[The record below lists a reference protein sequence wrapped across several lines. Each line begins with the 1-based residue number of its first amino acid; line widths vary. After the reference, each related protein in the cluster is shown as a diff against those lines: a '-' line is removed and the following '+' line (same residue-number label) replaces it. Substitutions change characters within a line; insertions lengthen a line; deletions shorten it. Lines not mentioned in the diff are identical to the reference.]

1 MDRSLRPANHQ
12 NDLSLGKLMLCDND
26 HLFCPMVTDIV
37 KAFESISLCS
47 NVKMTF
53 CINSIALCNI
63 VMALSEEQL
72 RRIEANRNRAL
83 QLRKAKQNSASLPS
97 SSGCSL
103 KNISGEKTSV
113 SVAQSSTFAAKPKN
127 PPLGGLGS
135 KLFNNLSVQSGKGRS
150 NNREV
155 TAKCV
160 LISGG
165 RFEIHSSYHPGM
177 VELFRSL
184 PKEKVFYNA
193 VQRSWAFHVDMYPV
207 VAESISKCKPPVK
220 FDGLPLIVQNVLKQ
234 KKDYYCTGIERE
246 ICRIDSEIKNQL
258 FPFQLEAVKFAISRK
273 GRLLIAD
280 EMGLGKTVEALAVAS
295 YYRNEWPLLVVCPS
309 SMKYTWVEEIENRLP
324 FVKSNQIVVLNTGR
338 DSLPNPSD
346 CSVLITSYD
355 FMVNQSEALIGRK
368 FSVVILDESHN
379 IKNFRTQRYKVAT
392 KLLKIAKRVILLS
405 GTPVLS
411 KPSELFTQ
419 IDCIAPRMF
428 KNFVEFGQRYCN
440 PKMIKLGSK
449 TVYDYSGASNLEEL
463 QLILKETIMLR
474 RTKDQV
480 LSQLPPK
487 IRKVVVLNKQLI
499 NLGLE
504 SLQSA
509 KEKMDQSFGKH
520 EYLLRYFAETAQAK
534 IQATIEY
541 ISELIESNQKFIIF
555 AHHMIMLDAISEFLS
570 SKIILFLLIFL
581 WACDK
586 IRVALLSITAASTG
600 LTLTSARLVVFA
612 ELFWNPGILVQAEDR
627 AHRVGQLN
635 SVLIIYLVA
644 KGTADDNIWTMIKKK
659 LEILKMGGLSDQ
671 SFQSVEGPNADSTL
685 DTTNANN
692 SKLEMEINCQMDNVK
707 SDSTAA
713 TQKSVDF
720 FSDLQDE
727 DFNFAFDGHITQ
739 DQSKN
744 TSKDNEK

>member
-1 MDRSLRPANHQ
+1 
-12 NDLSLGKLMLCDND
+12 LSCNILNFDFQINIAVVSK
-26 HLFCPMVTDIV
+26 V
-37 KAFESISLCS
+37 KIIS
-47 NVKMTF
+47 
-53 CINSIALCNI
+53 CITNIALCNR

-72 RRIEANRNRAL
+72 RRIEENRNRAL
-83 QLRKAKQNSASLPS
+83 QLRKAKQNNASLPS
-97 SSGCSL
+97 SSGCAL
-103 KNISGEKTSV
+103 KNISSEKTSV
-113 SVAQSSTFAAKPKN
+113 SVAQSSTLTEKAKN
-127 PPLGGLGS
+127 SSLGGLAS
-135 KLFNNLSVQSGKGRS
+135 KISNNLSVKSGKGRS
-150 NNREV
+150 NNKEI

-165 RFEIHSSYHPGM
+165 RFEIHSPYHPGM
-177 VELFRSL
+177 IELFRSL
-184 PKEKVFYNA
+184 PKDKVFYNA

-234 KKDYYCTGIERE
+234 KQTYCRGIESE
-246 ICRIDSEIKNQL
+246 LCRIDSKIKNQL

-324 FVKSNQIVVLNTGR
+324 FVNSNQIVVLNTGR
-338 DSLPNPSD
+338 DSLPNSSD

-368 FSVVILDESHN
+368 FSIVILDESHN

-392 KLLKIAKRVILLS
+392 KLLKAAKRVILLS
-405 GTPVLS
+405 GTPALS

-428 KNFVEFGQRYCN
+428 KNFLEFGQRYCN

-480 LSQLPPK
+480 LSQLPSK

-504 SLQSA
+504 SLQLA

-520 EYLLRYFAETAQAK
+520 EFLLSYFAETAQAK

-570 SKIILFLLIFL
+570 SKI
-581 WACDK
+581 
-586 IRVALLSITAASTG
+586 
-600 LTLTSARLVVFA
+600 
-612 ELFWNPGILVQAEDR
+612 LVQAEDR
-627 AHRVGQLN
+627 AHRVGQIN

-671 SFQSVEGPNADSTL
+671 SFQSVEGANADSTF

-692 SKLEMEINCQMDNVK
+692 SKLEMEVNCQMGNVNT
-707 SDSTAA
+707 DSTAI
-713 TQKSVDF
+713 TQKSIDDF
-720 FSDLQDE
+720 FSDLRDE
-727 DFNFAFDGHITQ
+727 DFNFAFDDDITQ
-739 DQSKN
+739 NQSKN
-744 TSKDNEK
+744 ASKENEK

>member
-1 MDRSLRPANHQ
+1 
-12 NDLSLGKLMLCDND
+12 
-26 HLFCPMVTDIV
+26 
-37 KAFESISLCS
+37 
-47 NVKMTF
+47 MTF
-53 CINSIALCNI
+53 CICSIALCNI

-97 SSGCSL
+97 SSGCTL

-113 SVAQSSTFAAKPKN
+113 SVAKSSTLAAKPKN

-135 KLFNNLSVQSGKGRS
+135 KISNNLSVQSGKGRS
-150 NNREV
+150 NNGEI

-184 PKEKVFYNA
+184 SKEKVFYNA

-207 VAESISKCKPPVK
+207 VAEGISKCKPPVK

-234 KKDYYCTGIERE
+234 KKHYYCTGIERE

-392 KLLKIAKRVILLS
+392 KLLKTAKRVILLS
-405 GTPVLS
+405 GTPALS

-520 EYLLRYFAETAQAK
+520 EYLLSYFAETAQAK

-570 SKIILFLLIFL
+570 SKVCKLR
-581 WACDK
+581 WHVNNVSNCHSCDK

-692 SKLEMEINCQMDNVK
+692 SKLEMEVNCEMDNVK
-707 SDSTAA
+707 SDSTAV

-720 FSDLQDE
+720 FSDLRDE

-744 TSKDNEK
+744 ASKDNEK

>member
-1 MDRSLRPANHQ
+1 
-12 NDLSLGKLMLCDND
+12 LSCNILNFDFQINIAVVSK
-26 HLFCPMVTDIV
+26 V
-37 KAFESISLCS
+37 KIIS
-47 NVKMTF
+47 
-53 CINSIALCNI
+53 CITNIALCNR

-72 RRIEANRNRAL
+72 RRIEENRNRAL
-83 QLRKAKQNSASLPS
+83 QLRKAKQNNASLPS
-97 SSGCSL
+97 SSGCAL
-103 KNISGEKTSV
+103 KNISSEKTSV
-113 SVAQSSTFAAKPKN
+113 SVAQSSTLTEKAKN
-127 PPLGGLGS
+127 SSLGGLAS
-135 KLFNNLSVQSGKGRS
+135 KISNNLSVKSGKGRS
-150 NNREV
+150 NNKEI

-165 RFEIHSSYHPGM
+165 RFEIHSPYHPGM
-177 VELFRSL
+177 IELFRSL
-184 PKEKVFYNA
+184 PKDKVFYNA

-234 KKDYYCTGIERE
+234 KQTYCRGIESE
-246 ICRIDSEIKNQL
+246 LCRIDSKIKNQL

-324 FVKSNQIVVLNTGR
+324 FVNSNQIVVLNTGR
-338 DSLPNPSD
+338 DSLPNSSD

-368 FSVVILDESHN
+368 FSIVILDESHN

-392 KLLKIAKRVILLS
+392 KLLKAAKRVILLS
-405 GTPVLS
+405 GTPALS

-428 KNFVEFGQRYCN
+428 KNFLEFGQRYCN

-480 LSQLPPK
+480 LSQLPSK

-504 SLQSA
+504 SLQLA

-520 EYLLRYFAETAQAK
+520 EFLLSYFAETAQAK

-570 SKIILFLLIFL
+570 SKV
-581 WACDK
+581 CK
-586 IRVALLSITAASTG
+586 LSITAASTG

-627 AHRVGQLN
+627 AHRVGQIN

-671 SFQSVEGPNADSTL
+671 SFQSVEGANADSTF

-692 SKLEMEINCQMDNVK
+692 SKLEMEVNCQMGNVNT
-707 SDSTAA
+707 DSTAI
-713 TQKSVDF
+713 TQKSIDDF
-720 FSDLQDE
+720 FSDLRDE
-727 DFNFAFDGHITQ
+727 DFNFAFDDDITQ
-739 DQSKN
+739 NQSKN
-744 TSKDNEK
+744 ASKENEK

>member
-1 MDRSLRPANHQ
+1 
-12 NDLSLGKLMLCDND
+12 
-26 HLFCPMVTDIV
+26 
-37 KAFESISLCS
+37 
-47 NVKMTF
+47 
-53 CINSIALCNI
+53 
-63 VMALSEEQL
+63 MALSEEQL
-72 RRIEANRNRAL
+72 RRIEENRNRAL
-83 QLRKAKQNSASLPS
+83 QLRKAKQNNASLPS
-97 SSGCSL
+97 SSGCAL
-103 KNISGEKTSV
+103 KNISSEKTSV
-113 SVAQSSTFAAKPKN
+113 SVAQSSTLTEKAKN
-127 PPLGGLGS
+127 SSLGGLAS
-135 KLFNNLSVQSGKGRS
+135 KISNNLSVKSGKGRS
-150 NNREV
+150 NNKEI

-165 RFEIHSSYHPGM
+165 RFEIHSPYHPGM
-177 VELFRSL
+177 IELFRSL
-184 PKEKVFYNA
+184 PKDKVFYNA

-234 KKDYYCTGIERE
+234 KQTYCRGIESE
-246 ICRIDSEIKNQL
+246 LCRIDSKIKNQL

-324 FVKSNQIVVLNTGR
+324 FVNSNQIVVLNTGR
-338 DSLPNPSD
+338 DSLPNSSD

-368 FSVVILDESHN
+368 FSIVILDESHN

-392 KLLKIAKRVILLS
+392 KLLKAAKRVILLS
-405 GTPVLS
+405 GTPALS

-428 KNFVEFGQRYCN
+428 KNFLEFGQRYCN

-480 LSQLPPK
+480 LSQLPSK

-504 SLQSA
+504 SLQLA

-520 EYLLRYFAETAQAK
+520 EFLLSYFAETAQAK

-570 SKIILFLLIFL
+570 SKI
-581 WACDK
+581 
-586 IRVALLSITAASTG
+586 
-600 LTLTSARLVVFA
+600 
-612 ELFWNPGILVQAEDR
+612 LVQAEDR
-627 AHRVGQLN
+627 AHRVGQIN

-671 SFQSVEGPNADSTL
+671 SFQSVEGANADSTF

-692 SKLEMEINCQMDNVK
+692 SKLEMEVNCQMGNVNT
-707 SDSTAA
+707 DSTAI
-713 TQKSVDF
+713 TQKSIDDF
-720 FSDLQDE
+720 FSDLRDE
-727 DFNFAFDGHITQ
+727 DLQT
-739 DQSKN
+739 
-744 TSKDNEK
+744 

>member
-1 MDRSLRPANHQ
+1 
-12 NDLSLGKLMLCDND
+12 
-26 HLFCPMVTDIV
+26 
-37 KAFESISLCS
+37 
-47 NVKMTF
+47 
-53 CINSIALCNI
+53 
-63 VMALSEEQL
+63 MALSEEQL

-83 QLRKAKQNSASLPS
+83 QLRKAKQNNASLPS
-97 SSGCSL
+97 SSGCAL

-113 SVAQSSTFAAKPKN
+113 NVAQSSTLAAKGKN
-127 PPLGGLGS
+127 SSLSGLAS
-135 KLFNNLSVQSGKGRS
+135 KISNNLSVQSGKGRS
-150 NNREV
+150 NNKEI

-165 RFEIHSSYHPGM
+165 RFEIRSPYHPGM
-177 VELFRSL
+177 IELFRSL

-193 VQRSWAFHVDMYPV
+193 VQRSWTFHVDMYPF

-234 KKDYYCTGIERE
+234 KQTYCRGIESE
-246 ICRIDSEIKNQL
+246 LCRIDSKIKNQL

-324 FVKSNQIVVLNTGR
+324 FVNSNQIVVLNTGR

-346 CSVLITSYD
+346 CSVLIISYD
-355 FMVNQSEALIGRK
+355 FMVNQSEAMIGRK
-368 FSVVILDESHN
+368 FSIVILDESHN

-392 KLLKIAKRVILLS
+392 KLLKAAKRVILLS
-405 GTPVLS
+405 GTPALS

-428 KNFVEFGQRYCN
+428 KNFLEFGQRYCN

-520 EYLLRYFAETAQAK
+520 EFLLSYFAETAQAK

-570 SKIILFLLIFL
+570 SKI
-581 WACDK
+581 
-586 IRVALLSITAASTG
+586 
-600 LTLTSARLVVFA
+600 
-612 ELFWNPGILVQAEDR
+612 LVQAEDR
-627 AHRVGQLN
+627 AHRVGQIN

-671 SFQSVEGPNADSTL
+671 SFQSVEGANADSTF
-685 DTTNANN
+685 DTTNVNN
-692 SKLEMEINCQMDNVK
+692 SKLEMEVSCQMSNVNT
-707 SDSTAA
+707 DSTAI
-713 TQKSVDF
+713 TQKSIDDF
-720 FSDLQDE
+720 FSDLRDE
-727 DFNFAFDGHITQ
+727 DFNFAFDGDIMQ
-739 DQSKN
+739 NQSKN
-744 TSKDNEK
+744 ASKENEK

>member
-1 MDRSLRPANHQ
+1 
-12 NDLSLGKLMLCDND
+12 
-26 HLFCPMVTDIV
+26 
-37 KAFESISLCS
+37 
-47 NVKMTF
+47 
-53 CINSIALCNI
+53 
-63 VMALSEEQL
+63 MALSEEQL

-83 QLRKAKQNSASLPS
+83 QLRKAKQNNASLPS
-97 SSGCSL
+97 SSGCAL

-113 SVAQSSTFAAKPKN
+113 NVAQSSTLAAKGKN
-127 PPLGGLGS
+127 SSLSGLAS
-135 KLFNNLSVQSGKGRS
+135 KISNNLSVQSGKGRS
-150 NNREV
+150 NNKEI

-165 RFEIHSSYHPGM
+165 RFEIRSPYHPGM
-177 VELFRSL
+177 IELFRSL

-193 VQRSWAFHVDMYPV
+193 VQRSWTFHVDMYPF

-234 KKDYYCTGIERE
+234 KQTYCRGIESE
-246 ICRIDSEIKNQL
+246 LCRIDSKIKNQL

-324 FVKSNQIVVLNTGR
+324 FVNSNQIVVLNTGR

-346 CSVLITSYD
+346 CSVLIISYD
-355 FMVNQSEALIGRK
+355 FMVNQSEAMIGRK
-368 FSVVILDESHN
+368 FSIVILDESHN

-392 KLLKIAKRVILLS
+392 KLLKAAKRVILLS
-405 GTPVLS
+405 GTPALS

-428 KNFVEFGQRYCN
+428 KNFLEFGQRYCN

-520 EYLLRYFAETAQAK
+520 EFLLSYFAETAQAK

-570 SKIILFLLIFL
+570 SKIIFLNFL
-581 WACDK
+581 WGS
-586 IRVALLSITAASTG
+586 IYSNRWNLALLSITAASTG

-627 AHRVGQLN
+627 AHRVGQIN

-671 SFQSVEGPNADSTL
+671 SFQSVEGANADSTF
-685 DTTNANN
+685 DTTNVNN
-692 SKLEMEINCQMDNVK
+692 SKLEMEVSCQMSNVNT
-707 SDSTAA
+707 DSTAI
-713 TQKSVDF
+713 TQKSIDDF
-720 FSDLQDE
+720 FSDLRDE
-727 DFNFAFDGHITQ
+727 DFNFAFDGDIMQ
-739 DQSKN
+739 NQSKN
-744 TSKDNEK
+744 ASKENEK

>member
-1 MDRSLRPANHQ
+1 
-12 NDLSLGKLMLCDND
+12 
-26 HLFCPMVTDIV
+26 
-37 KAFESISLCS
+37 
-47 NVKMTF
+47 
-53 CINSIALCNI
+53 
-63 VMALSEEQL
+63 MALSEEQL
-72 RRIEANRNRAL
+72 RRIEENRNRAL
-83 QLRKAKQNSASLPS
+83 QLRKAKQNNASLPS
-97 SSGCSL
+97 SSGCAL
-103 KNISGEKTSV
+103 KNISSEKTSV
-113 SVAQSSTFAAKPKN
+113 SVAQSSTLTEKAKN
-127 PPLGGLGS
+127 SSLGGLAS
-135 KLFNNLSVQSGKGRS
+135 KISNNLSVKSGKGRS
-150 NNREV
+150 NNKEI

-165 RFEIHSSYHPGM
+165 RFEIHSPYHPGM
-177 VELFRSL
+177 IELFRSL
-184 PKEKVFYNA
+184 PKDKVFYNA

-234 KKDYYCTGIERE
+234 KQTYCRGIESE
-246 ICRIDSEIKNQL
+246 LCRIDSKIKNQL

-324 FVKSNQIVVLNTGR
+324 FVNSNQIVVLNTGR
-338 DSLPNPSD
+338 DSLPNSSD

-368 FSVVILDESHN
+368 FSIVILDESHN

-392 KLLKIAKRVILLS
+392 KLLKAAKRVILLS
-405 GTPVLS
+405 GTPALS

-428 KNFVEFGQRYCN
+428 KNFLEFGQRYCN

-480 LSQLPPK
+480 LSQLPSK

-504 SLQSA
+504 SLQLA

-520 EYLLRYFAETAQAK
+520 EFLLSYFAETAQAK

-570 SKIILFLLIFL
+570 SKI
-581 WACDK
+581 
-586 IRVALLSITAASTG
+586 
-600 LTLTSARLVVFA
+600 
-612 ELFWNPGILVQAEDR
+612 LVQAEDR
-627 AHRVGQLN
+627 AHRVGQIN

-671 SFQSVEGPNADSTL
+671 SFQSVEGANADSTF

-692 SKLEMEINCQMDNVK
+692 SKLEMEVNCQMGNVNT
-707 SDSTAA
+707 DSTAI
-713 TQKSVDF
+713 TQKSIDDF
-720 FSDLQDE
+720 FSDLRDE
-727 DFNFAFDGHITQ
+727 DFNFAFDDDITQ
-739 DQSKN
+739 NQSKN
-744 TSKDNEK
+744 ASKENEK

>member
-1 MDRSLRPANHQ
+1 M
-12 NDLSLGKLMLCDND
+12 
-26 HLFCPMVTDIV
+26 IV
-37 KAFESISLCS
+37 SKVKIIS
-47 NVKMTF
+47 
-53 CINSIALCNI
+53 CITNIALCNR

-72 RRIEANRNRAL
+72 RRIEENRNRAL
-83 QLRKAKQNSASLPS
+83 QLRKAKQNNASLPS
-97 SSGCSL
+97 SSGCAL
-103 KNISGEKTSV
+103 KNISSEKTSV
-113 SVAQSSTFAAKPKN
+113 SVAQSSTLTEKAKN
-127 PPLGGLGS
+127 SSLGGLAS
-135 KLFNNLSVQSGKGRS
+135 KISNNLSVKSGKGRS
-150 NNREV
+150 NNKEI

-165 RFEIHSSYHPGM
+165 RFEIHSPYHPGM
-177 VELFRSL
+177 IELFRSL
-184 PKEKVFYNA
+184 PKDKVFYNA

-234 KKDYYCTGIERE
+234 KQTYCRGIESE
-246 ICRIDSEIKNQL
+246 LCRIDSKIKNQL
-258 FPFQLEAVKFAISRK
+258 FPFQLEAVKK

-309 SMKYTWVEEIENRLP
+309 SMKYTWVEEIENRLL
-324 FVKSNQIVVLNTGR
+324 FVNSNQIVVLNTGR
-338 DSLPNPSD
+338 DSLPNSSD

-368 FSVVILDESHN
+368 FSIVILDESHN

-392 KLLKIAKRVILLS
+392 KLLKAAKRVILLS
-405 GTPVLS
+405 GTPALS

-428 KNFVEFGQRYCN
+428 KNFLEFGQRYCN

-480 LSQLPPK
+480 LSQLPSK

-504 SLQSA
+504 SLQLA

-520 EYLLRYFAETAQAK
+520 EFLLSYFAETAQAK

-570 SKIILFLLIFL
+570 SKI
-581 WACDK
+581 
-586 IRVALLSITAASTG
+586 
-600 LTLTSARLVVFA
+600 
-612 ELFWNPGILVQAEDR
+612 LVQAEDR
-627 AHRVGQLN
+627 AHRVGQIN

-671 SFQSVEGPNADSTL
+671 SFQSVEGANADSTF

-692 SKLEMEINCQMDNVK
+692 SKLEMEVNCQMGNVNT
-707 SDSTAA
+707 DSTAI
-713 TQKSVDF
+713 TQKSIDDF
-720 FSDLQDE
+720 FSDLRDE
-727 DFNFAFDGHITQ
+727 DLQT
-739 DQSKN
+739 
-744 TSKDNEK
+744 

>member
-1 MDRSLRPANHQ
+1 
-12 NDLSLGKLMLCDND
+12 
-26 HLFCPMVTDIV
+26 
-37 KAFESISLCS
+37 
-47 NVKMTF
+47 
-53 CINSIALCNI
+53 
-63 VMALSEEQL
+63 MALSEEQL
-72 RRIEANRNRAL
+72 RRIEENRNRAL
-83 QLRKAKQNSASLPS
+83 QLRKAKQNNASLPS
-97 SSGCSL
+97 SSGCAL
-103 KNISGEKTSV
+103 KNISSEKTSV
-113 SVAQSSTFAAKPKN
+113 SVAQSSTLTEKAKN
-127 PPLGGLGS
+127 SSLGGLAS
-135 KLFNNLSVQSGKGRS
+135 KISNNLSVKSGKGRS
-150 NNREV
+150 NNKEI

-165 RFEIHSSYHPGM
+165 RFEIHSPYHPGM
-177 VELFRSL
+177 IELFRSL
-184 PKEKVFYNA
+184 PKDKVFYNA

-234 KKDYYCTGIERE
+234 KQTYCRGIESE
-246 ICRIDSEIKNQL
+246 LCRIDSKIKNQL

-324 FVKSNQIVVLNTGR
+324 FVNSNQIVVLNTGR
-338 DSLPNPSD
+338 DSLPNSSD

-368 FSVVILDESHN
+368 FSIVILDESHN

-392 KLLKIAKRVILLS
+392 KLLKAAKRVILLS
-405 GTPVLS
+405 GTPALS

-428 KNFVEFGQRYCN
+428 KNFLEFGQRYCN

-480 LSQLPPK
+480 LSQLPSK

-504 SLQSA
+504 SLQLA

-520 EYLLRYFAETAQAK
+520 EFLLSYFAETAQAK

-570 SKIILFLLIFL
+570 SKV
-581 WACDK
+581 CK
-586 IRVALLSITAASTG
+586 LSITAASTG

-627 AHRVGQLN
+627 AHRVGQIN

-671 SFQSVEGPNADSTL
+671 SFQSVEGANADSTF

-692 SKLEMEINCQMDNVK
+692 SKLEMEVNCQMGNVNT
-707 SDSTAA
+707 DSTAI
-713 TQKSVDF
+713 TQKSIDDF
-720 FSDLQDE
+720 FSDLRDE
-727 DFNFAFDGHITQ
+727 DFNFAFDDDITQ
-739 DQSKN
+739 NQSKN
-744 TSKDNEK
+744 ASKENEK

>member
-1 MDRSLRPANHQ
+1 
-12 NDLSLGKLMLCDND
+12 
-26 HLFCPMVTDIV
+26 
-37 KAFESISLCS
+37 
-47 NVKMTF
+47 
-53 CINSIALCNI
+53 
-63 VMALSEEQL
+63 MALSEEQL

-97 SSGCSL
+97 SSGCTL

-113 SVAQSSTFAAKPKN
+113 SVAKSSTLAAKPKN

-135 KLFNNLSVQSGKGRS
+135 KISNSLSVQSGKGRS
-150 NNREV
+150 NNREI

-184 PKEKVFYNA
+184 SKEKVFYNA

-207 VAESISKCKPPVK
+207 VAEGISKCKPPVK

-234 KKDYYCTGIERE
+234 KKHYYCTGIERE

-392 KLLKIAKRVILLS
+392 KLLKTAKRVILLS
-405 GTPVLS
+405 GTPALS

-520 EYLLRYFAETAQAK
+520 EYLLSYFAETAQAK

-570 SKIILFLLIFL
+570 SKVCKLR
-581 WACDK
+581 W
-586 IRVALLSITAASTG
+586 
-600 LTLTSARLVVFA
+600 LV
-612 ELFWNPGILVQAEDR
+612 
-627 AHRVGQLN
+627 
-635 SVLIIYLVA
+635 
-644 KGTADDNIWTMIKKK
+644 
-659 LEILKMGGLSDQ
+659 
-671 SFQSVEGPNADSTL
+671 
-685 DTTNANN
+685 NN
-692 SKLEMEINCQMDNVK
+692 VSNC
-707 SDSTAA
+707 
-713 TQKSVDF
+713 
-720 FSDLQDE
+720 
-727 DFNFAFDGHITQ
+727 HC
-739 DQSKN
+739 
-744 TSKDNEK
+744 

>member
-1 MDRSLRPANHQ
+1 
-12 NDLSLGKLMLCDND
+12 
-26 HLFCPMVTDIV
+26 
-37 KAFESISLCS
+37 
-47 NVKMTF
+47 
-53 CINSIALCNI
+53 
-63 VMALSEEQL
+63 MALSEEQL

-97 SSGCSL
+97 SSGCTL

-113 SVAQSSTFAAKPKN
+113 SVAKSSTLAAKPKN

-135 KLFNNLSVQSGKGRS
+135 KISNNLSVQSGKGRS
-150 NNREV
+150 NNREI

-207 VAESISKCKPPVK
+207 VAEGISKCKPPVK

-234 KKDYYCTGIERE
+234 KKHYYCTGIERE

-392 KLLKIAKRVILLS
+392 KLLKTAKRVILLS
-405 GTPVLS
+405 GTPALS

-520 EYLLRYFAETAQAK
+520 EYLLSYFAETAQAK

-570 SKIILFLLIFL
+570 SKV
-581 WACDK
+581 CK
-586 IRVALLSITAASTG
+586 LSITAASTG

-612 ELFWNPGILVQAEDR
+612 ELFWNPGVVQAEDR

-692 SKLEMEINCQMDNVK
+692 SKLEMEVNCQMDNVK
-707 SDSTAA
+707 SDSTAV

-720 FSDLQDE
+720 FSDLRDE

>member
-1 MDRSLRPANHQ
+1 
-12 NDLSLGKLMLCDND
+12 
-26 HLFCPMVTDIV
+26 LFCRMMMNIV
-37 KAFESISLCS
+37 KAFKSISL
-47 NVKMTF
+47 
-53 CINSIALCNI
+53 

-72 RRIEANRNRAL
+72 RRIEENRNRAL
-83 QLRKAKQNSASLPS
+83 QLRKAKQNNASLPS
-97 SSGCSL
+97 SSGCAL
-103 KNISGEKTSV
+103 KNISSEKTSV
-113 SVAQSSTFAAKPKN
+113 SVAQSSTLTEKAKN
-127 PPLGGLGS
+127 SSLGGLAS
-135 KLFNNLSVQSGKGRS
+135 KISNNLSVKSGKGRS
-150 NNREV
+150 NNKEI

-165 RFEIHSSYHPGM
+165 RFEIHSPYHPGM
-177 VELFRSL
+177 IELFRSL
-184 PKEKVFYNA
+184 PKDKVFYNA

-234 KKDYYCTGIERE
+234 KQTYCRGIESE
-246 ICRIDSEIKNQL
+246 LCRIDSKIKNQL
-258 FPFQLEAVKFAISRK
+258 FPFQLEAVKK

-324 FVKSNQIVVLNTGR
+324 FVNSNQIVVLNTGR
-338 DSLPNPSD
+338 DSLPNSSD

-368 FSVVILDESHN
+368 FSIVILDESHN

-392 KLLKIAKRVILLS
+392 KLLKAAKRVILLS
-405 GTPVLS
+405 GTPALS

-428 KNFVEFGQRYCN
+428 KNFLEFGQRYCN

-480 LSQLPPK
+480 LSQLPSK

-504 SLQSA
+504 SLQLA

-520 EYLLRYFAETAQAK
+520 EFLLSYFAETAQAK

-570 SKIILFLLIFL
+570 SKI
-581 WACDK
+581 
-586 IRVALLSITAASTG
+586 
-600 LTLTSARLVVFA
+600 
-612 ELFWNPGILVQAEDR
+612 LVQAEDR
-627 AHRVGQLN
+627 AHRVGQIN

-671 SFQSVEGPNADSTL
+671 SFQSVEGANADSTF

-692 SKLEMEINCQMDNVK
+692 SKLEMEVNCQMGNVNT
-707 SDSTAA
+707 DSTAI
-713 TQKSVDF
+713 TQKSIDDF
-720 FSDLQDE
+720 FSDLRDE
-727 DFNFAFDGHITQ
+727 DLQT
-739 DQSKN
+739 
-744 TSKDNEK
+744 

>member
-1 MDRSLRPANHQ
+1 MDRSLRPANHKMIFHSGHVE
-12 NDLSLGKLMLCDND
+12 LSTNLTFVYTKLPIQYY
-26 HLFCPMVTDIV
+26 LFCPMVTDI
-37 KAFESISLCS
+37 KKLI
-47 NVKMTF
+47 
-53 CINSIALCNI
+53 SIALCNI

-97 SSGCSL
+97 SSGCTL

-113 SVAQSSTFAAKPKN
+113 SVAKSSTLAAKPKN

-135 KLFNNLSVQSGKGRS
+135 KISNSLSVQSGKGRS
-150 NNREV
+150 NNREI

-184 PKEKVFYNA
+184 SKEKVFYNA

-207 VAESISKCKPPVK
+207 VAEGISKCKPPVK

-234 KKDYYCTGIERE
+234 KKHYYCTGIERE

-258 FPFQLEAVKFAISRK
+258 FPFQLEAVKK

-392 KLLKIAKRVILLS
+392 KLLKTAKRVILLS
-405 GTPVLS
+405 GTPALS

-520 EYLLRYFAETAQAK
+520 EYLLSYFAETAQAK

-570 SKIILFLLIFL
+570 SK
-581 WACDK
+581 
-586 IRVALLSITAASTG
+586 
-600 LTLTSARLVVFA
+600 
-612 ELFWNPGILVQAEDR
+612 ILVQAEDR

-692 SKLEMEINCQMDNVK
+692 SKLEMEVNCEMDNVK
-707 SDSTAA
+707 SDSTAV

-720 FSDLQDE
+720 FSDLRDE

>member
-1 MDRSLRPANHQ
+1 MDRSLKRPANHQ
-12 NDLSLGKLMLCDND
+12 NDISLGPL
-26 HLFCPMVTDIV
+26 
-37 KAFESISLCS
+37 
-47 NVKMTF
+47 
-53 CINSIALCNI
+53 
-63 VMALSEEQL
+63 MALSEEQL

-83 QLRKAKQNSASLPS
+83 QLRKAKQNNASLPS
-97 SSGCSL
+97 SSGCAL

-113 SVAQSSTFAAKPKN
+113 SVAQSSTLAAKAKN
-127 PPLGGLGS
+127 SSLGGLAS
-135 KLFNNLSVQSGKGRS
+135 KISNNLSVQSGKGRS
-150 NNREV
+150 NNKEITV
-155 TAKCV
+155 KCV

-165 RFEIHSSYHPGM
+165 RFEIHSPYHPAM
-177 VELFRSL
+177 IELFRSL

-234 KKDYYCTGIERE
+234 KQTYCRGIESE
-246 ICRIDSEIKNQL
+246 LCRIDSKIKNQL

-324 FVKSNQIVVLNTGR
+324 FVNSNQIVVLNTGR

-368 FSVVILDESHN
+368 FSIVILDESHN

-392 KLLKIAKRVILLS
+392 KLLKAAKRVILLS
-405 GTPVLS
+405 GTPALS
-411 KPSELFTQ
+411 KPSELYTQ

-428 KNFVEFGQRYCN
+428 KNFLEFGQRYCN

-520 EYLLRYFAETAQAK
+520 EFLLSYFAETAQAK

-570 SKIILFLLIFL
+570 SKVVHTEYIQLPLLRLFFLIFYGVQFIRIDGTVNSNRRKIFCDDFQT
-581 WACDK
+581 CDK

-627 AHRVGQLN
+627 AHRVGQIN

-671 SFQSVEGPNADSTL
+671 SFQSVEGANADSTF
-685 DTTNANN
+685 DTTNVNN
-692 SKLEMEINCQMDNVK
+692 SKLEMEVSCQMSNVNT
-707 SDSTAA
+707 DSTAI
-713 TQKSVDF
+713 TQKSIDDF
-720 FSDLQDE
+720 FSDLRDE
-727 DFNFAFDGHITQ
+727 DFNFAFDGDIMQ
-739 DQSKN
+739 NQSKN
-744 TSKDNEK
+744 ASKENEK

>member
-1 MDRSLRPANHQ
+1 
-12 NDLSLGKLMLCDND
+12 
-26 HLFCPMVTDIV
+26 
-37 KAFESISLCS
+37 
-47 NVKMTF
+47 
-53 CINSIALCNI
+53 
-63 VMALSEEQL
+63 MALSEEQL

-97 SSGCSL
+97 SSGCTL
-103 KNISGEKTSV
+103 KNISG
-113 SVAQSSTFAAKPKN
+113 
-127 PPLGGLGS
+127 S
-135 KLFNNLSVQSGKGRS
+135 KISNNLSVQSGKGRS

-246 ICRIDSEIKNQL
+246 ICRIDSAIKNQL

-392 KLLKIAKRVILLS
+392 KLLKTAKRVILLS
-405 GTPVLS
+405 GTPALS

-520 EYLLRYFAETAQAK
+520 EYLLSYFAETAQAK

-570 SKIILFLLIFL
+570 SKLVTKFE
-581 WACDK
+581 
-586 IRVALLSITAASTG
+586 
-600 LTLTSARLVVFA
+600 LVVFA

-635 SVLIIYLVA
+635 SVLIIYLV
-644 KGTADDNIWTMIKKK
+644 
-659 LEILKMGGLSDQ
+659 LK
-671 SFQSVEGPNADSTL
+671 EPP
-685 DTTNANN
+685 TTTFG
-692 SKLEMEINCQMDNVK
+692 Q
-707 SDSTAA
+707 
-713 TQKSVDF
+713 
-720 FSDLQDE
+720 
-727 DFNFAFDGHITQ
+727 
-739 DQSKN
+739 
-744 TSKDNEK
+744 

>member
-1 MDRSLRPANHQ
+1 
-12 NDLSLGKLMLCDND
+12 
-26 HLFCPMVTDIV
+26 
-37 KAFESISLCS
+37 
-47 NVKMTF
+47 
-53 CINSIALCNI
+53 
-63 VMALSEEQL
+63 MALSEEQL

-83 QLRKAKQNSASLPS
+83 QLRKAKQNNASLPS
-97 SSGCSL
+97 SSGCAL

-113 SVAQSSTFAAKPKN
+113 NVAQSSTLAAKGKN
-127 PPLGGLGS
+127 SSLSGLAS
-135 KLFNNLSVQSGKGRS
+135 KISNNLSVQSGKGRS
-150 NNREV
+150 NNKEI

-165 RFEIHSSYHPGM
+165 RFEIRSPYHPGM
-177 VELFRSL
+177 IELFRSL

-193 VQRSWAFHVDMYPV
+193 VQRSWTFHVDMYPF

-234 KKDYYCTGIERE
+234 KQTYCRGIESE
-246 ICRIDSEIKNQL
+246 LCRIDSKIKNQL

-324 FVKSNQIVVLNTGR
+324 FVNSNQIVVLNTGR

-346 CSVLITSYD
+346 CSVLIISYD
-355 FMVNQSEALIGRK
+355 FMVNQSEAMIGRK
-368 FSVVILDESHN
+368 FSIVILDESHN

-392 KLLKIAKRVILLS
+392 KLLKAAKRVILLS
-405 GTPVLS
+405 GTPALS

-428 KNFVEFGQRYCN
+428 KNFLEFGQRYCN

-520 EYLLRYFAETAQAK
+520 EFLLSYFAETAQAK

-541 ISELIESNQKFIIF
+541 IS
-555 AHHMIMLDAISEFLS
+555 D
-570 SKIILFLLIFL
+570 
-581 WACDK
+581 
-586 IRVALLSITAASTG
+586 ITAASTG

-627 AHRVGQLN
+627 AHRVGQIN

-671 SFQSVEGPNADSTL
+671 SFQSVEGANADSTF
-685 DTTNANN
+685 DTTNVNN
-692 SKLEMEINCQMDNVK
+692 SKLEMEVSCQMSNVNT
-707 SDSTAA
+707 DSTAI
-713 TQKSVDF
+713 TQKSIDDF
-720 FSDLQDE
+720 FSDLRDE
-727 DFNFAFDGHITQ
+727 DFNFAFDGDIMQ
-739 DQSKN
+739 NQSKN
-744 TSKDNEK
+744 ASKENEK

>member
-1 MDRSLRPANHQ
+1 
-12 NDLSLGKLMLCDND
+12 
-26 HLFCPMVTDIV
+26 
-37 KAFESISLCS
+37 
-47 NVKMTF
+47 MTF
-53 CINSIALCNI
+53 CICSIALCNI

-97 SSGCSL
+97 SSGCTL

-113 SVAQSSTFAAKPKN
+113 SVAKSSTLAAKPKN

-135 KLFNNLSVQSGKGRS
+135 KISNNLSVQSGKGRS
-150 NNREV
+150 NNREI

-184 PKEKVFYNA
+184 SKEKVFYNA

-207 VAESISKCKPPVK
+207 VAEGISKCKPPVK

-234 KKDYYCTGIERE
+234 KKHYYCTGIERE

-392 KLLKIAKRVILLS
+392 KLLKTAKRVILLS
-405 GTPVLS
+405 GTPALS

-520 EYLLRYFAETAQAK
+520 EYLLSYFAETAQAK

-570 SKIILFLLIFL
+570 SK
-581 WACDK
+581 
-586 IRVALLSITAASTG
+586 
-600 LTLTSARLVVFA
+600 
-612 ELFWNPGILVQAEDR
+612 ILVQAEDR

-692 SKLEMEINCQMDNVK
+692 SKLEMEVNCEMDNVK
-707 SDSTAA
+707 SDSTAV

-720 FSDLQDE
+720 FSDLRDE
-727 DFNFAFDGHITQ
+727 DLQT
-739 DQSKN
+739 
-744 TSKDNEK
+744 

>member
-1 MDRSLRPANHQ
+1 MDRSLRPANHKMIFHSGHVE
-12 NDLSLGKLMLCDND
+12 LSTNLTFVYTKLPIQYY
-26 HLFCPMVTDIV
+26 LFCPMVTDI
-37 KAFESISLCS
+37 KKLI
-47 NVKMTF
+47 
-53 CINSIALCNI
+53 SIALCNI

-97 SSGCSL
+97 SSGCTL

-113 SVAQSSTFAAKPKN
+113 SVAKSSTLAAKPKN

-135 KLFNNLSVQSGKGRS
+135 KISNSLSVQSGKGRS
-150 NNREV
+150 NNREI

-184 PKEKVFYNA
+184 SKEKVFYNA

-207 VAESISKCKPPVK
+207 VAEGISKCKPPVK

-234 KKDYYCTGIERE
+234 KKHYYCTGIERE

-392 KLLKIAKRVILLS
+392 KLLKTAKRVILLS
-405 GTPVLS
+405 GTPALS

-509 KEKMDQSFGKH
+509 KEKMDQVCK
-520 EYLLRYFAETAQAK
+520 LRW
-534 IQATIEY
+534 
-541 ISELIESNQKFIIF
+541 LVNNVSNC
-555 AHHMIMLDAISEFLS
+555 HS
-570 SKIILFLLIFL
+570 
-581 WACDK
+581 CDK

-692 SKLEMEINCQMDNVK
+692 SKLEMEVNCEMDNVK
-707 SDSTAA
+707 SDSTAV

-720 FSDLQDE
+720 FSDLRDE